1 MLMAENL
8 LTMRRRRRANG
19 LRTFGQLSA
28 PPALWAEARN
38 GVFQEISSPSTP
50 SAAGDV
56 VGTFTDLSGNGRSLA
71 SAATARRGILRSR
84 TGGMAV
90 ELDGTDDCYRAVFTL
105 AQPFTRVF
113 CFNQISWTSND
124 YLLDGATNNTY
135 YLYQQ
140 ASSPG
145 LYNSRSGAAILT
157 LTPPALGTP
166 FVVTEVFDGA
176 NSKARINKGSW
187 VTGTVSALAAAGLCV
202 GGRGDGSGTS
212 ASNIDFYGGAVFAA
226 ALSADDLDAATT
238 YAGTLAG
245 LSL

>member
-50 SAAGDV
+50 SGV
-56 VGTFTDLSGNGRSLA
+56 GNLVGTFTDLSGNGRSLA
-71 SAATARRGILRSR
+71 PAATARRGILRSR

-90 ELDGTDDCYRAVFTL
+90 ELDGTDDYYRAVFTL

-124 YLLDGATNNTY
+124 YLLDGTNNTY
-135 YLYQQ
+135 YLHQQ
-140 ASSPG
+140 PSSPG
-145 LYNSRSGAAILT
+145 LYSRSGGAILT

-187 VTGTVSALAAAGLCV
+187 VTGTFSALAAGGVCV
-202 GGRGDGSGTS
+202 GGRGDGSGTF
-212 ASNIDFYGGAVFAA
+212 ASNVDFYGGAVFAA